1 LVSPAFVTTQAVP
14 LVQVGV
20 IPEVAVDV
28 PDWLKVLKAIV
39 EADTE
44 HVPVTVPEVAIVPED
59 VAAKVLFAEDK
70 SNVEVISSIFFKL
83 FFFINF
89 KLVSNI

>member
-1 LVSPAFVTTQAVP
+1 VFPAFVTVQEVP

-20 IPEVAVDV
+20 IPEVAVV
-28 PDWLKVLKAIV
+28 VADWLKVEKAIV
-39 EADTE
+39 EADTA
-44 HVPVTVPEVAIVPED
+44 HVPVTVPEVAIVPEA

-70 SNVEVISSIFFKL
+70 SNVEKISSIFFKL

-89 KLVSNI
+89 KLVSNS